1 METKSYIRKQI
12 LNALTMKHEND
23 YKEQSCRISE
33 KLFLLKEWNQSKIVA
48 ITVSNF
54 PEVETR
60 TIIESAWEQGKIIVV
75 PKCIPKEKKMDFRKI
90 DSFDQ
95 LEQAYF
101 SLWEPIVH
109 TTESIQHD
117 KINLTIVPGVAFAR
131 NGYRIGFGG
140 GYYDRYLENWKGMTV
155 SLAFE
160 EQIVNSVPIDRF
172 DLPVSTIITPKEVI
186 YCDI

>member
-1 METKSYIRKQI
+1 
-12 LNALTMKHEND
+12 MKNKVD
-23 YKEQSCRISE
+23 YQEQSTRIAE
-33 KLFLLKEWNQSKIVA
+33 KLFSLEDWKQSTVVS
-48 ITVSNF
+48 ITISNF

-60 TIIESAWEQGKIIVV
+60 AIIEKAWKQGKSIVV

-90 DSFDQ
+90 KSFDQ
-95 LEQAYF
+95 LEQVYF

-109 TTESIQHD
+109 TTESIEHE
-117 KINLTIVPGVAFAR
+117 KIDLTIVPGVAFSP

-140 GYYDRYLENWKGMTV
+140 GYYDRFLEKWKGKTT

-160 EQIVNSVPIDRF
+160 EQIVKSVPIDAF

-186 YCDI
+186 DCEH